1 MRSPQ
6 PIRDQRLKA
15 LLLVA
20 VSVAATTL
28 LVSAAESLTLER
40 GKPKPKPSRIYFS
53 DPKGTAELPGPD
65 QLQAP
70 PSPLI
75 NSLTPKT
82 SQDSIAPPYMPSG
95 RNASKPSPDLEKNW
109 MFGPQ
114 PTTQKEKDA
123 EINKFFGIRD
133 DSYDRIEKSSKN
145 SRSDWLD
152 RSSQPQPTRQQPRSK
167 VDQEDSDADSIKGE
181 KRNRQGDRREEG
193 VREANRSESFYK
205 SLFGLHS
212 SERSESSSTAAA
224 LSQNGLSLR
233 DALNMNANPLERK
246 EAQTKLDEFRKLLNP
261 SPANSA
267 FGISEPLATGLE
279 SPRPVPLTPVNLPD
293 SNTAESDP
301 RRAFDATELS
311 GAGSRYRAPLF
322 NDLNSGQSKNSD
334 FASEAKPK
342 TQRDIMWSR
351 PTVLEIPRRKF

>member
-65 QLQAP
+65 QLEAP

-95 RNASKPSPDLEKNW
+95 RNASKPLPDLEKNW
-109 MFGPQ
+109 MFGPL

-133 DSYDRIEKSSKN
+133 DSYDRLEKSGKN
-145 SRSDWLD
+145 SRSGWLD
-152 RSSQPQPTRQQPRSK
+152 KSSQPQTMRQQPRNK
-167 VDQEDSDADSIKGE
+167 ADQDDSDADSQKGE
-181 KRNRQGDRREEG
+181 RRNRQGDRREEG
-193 VREANRSESFYK
+193 IREANRSESFYK
-205 SLFGLHS
+205 SLFS
-212 SERSESSSTAAA
+212 SERSESSSTSAA
-224 LSQNGLSLR
+224 LGQNGLSLR
-233 DALNMNANPLERK
+233 DALNMDANSLERK
-246 EAQTKLDEFRKLLNP
+246 ETQTKREEFRKLRNP
-261 SPANSA
+261 RPVNSA
-267 FGISEPLATGLE
+267 LGISEPLATGLE
-279 SPRPVPLTPVNLPD
+279 SPRPVPLTPVNLP
-293 SNTAESDP
+293 NTTTTESDL
-301 RRAFDATELS
+301 RRAFDATE
-311 GAGSRYRAPLF
+311 
-322 NDLNSGQSKNSD
+322 
-334 FASEAKPK
+334 
-342 TQRDIMWSR
+342 
-351 PTVLEIPRRKF
+351 

>member
-28 LVSAAESLTLER
+28 LLSAAESLTLER
-40 GKPKPKPSRIYFS
+40 GKPKAKPARIYFS

-70 PSPLI
+70 PSPLL

-82 SQDSIAPPYMPSG
+82 SQDSIAPPYVPSA

-123 EINKFFGIRD
+123 EINRFFGIRD
-133 DSYDRIEKSSKN
+133 DSYDRIEKSSKS
-145 SRSDWLD
+145 SRSDWLEKP
-152 RSSQPQPTRQQPRSK
+152 SQPQLTRQQPRNK
-167 VDQEDSDADSIKGE
+167 ADQEDSDADLQKGE

-193 VREANRSESFYK
+193 IREANRSESLYK
-205 SLFGLHS
+205 SLFS

-224 LSQNGLSLR
+224 LSQNGISLR
-233 DALNMNANPLERK
+233 DALNMDANSLERK
-246 EAQTKLDEFRKLLNP
+246 DAQTKLDEFRKLLNP
-261 SPANSA
+261 RPANSA
-267 FGISEPLATGLE
+267 FGISEPLATTGLE

-301 RRAFDATELS
+301 RRAFDATEFS
-311 GAGSRYRAPLF
+311 GAGSRYRSPLF
-322 NDLNSGQSKNSD
+322 NDLNKSQSKNSD
-334 FASEAKPK
+334 IASEAKPK
-342 TQRDIMWSR
+342 AQRDSMWSQ